1 MTTVWLTGLPSAG
14 KSTLGRAL
22 AEQHRTYRAV
32 EWLDGDEVRRDLF
45 PELGFDKADRTE
57 NIRRIGMLATMLA
70 AHGVLVVVSVIAP
83 YTAARAAVRAA
94 HEARGLEFVEV
105 HVHAPVE
112 VCATRDVK
120 GLYAGA
126 ERGEV
131 RGLTGIGD
139 VYEEPVAPEVRVDTS
154 AMPVEACLAA
164 VDAALAEAEQR
175 EAA

>member
-1 MTTVWLTGLPSAG
+1 MTTVWLTGLPSSG

-22 AEQHRTYRAV
+22 AEQHRAHRAV
-32 EWLDGDEVRRDLF
+32 EQLDGDVIRRDLF

-57 NIRRIGMLATMLA
+57 NIRRIGALAAMLA
-70 AHGVLVVVSVIAP
+70 AHDVLVVVSVIAP
-83 YTAARAAVRAA
+83 YEAARAAVRAE

-112 VCATRDVK
+112 VCADRDVK
-120 GLYAGA
+120 GLYARA
-126 ERGEV
+126 KRGEV
-131 RGLTGIGD
+131 SGLTGIGD

-154 AMPVEACLAA
+154 AMPVEACLATIG
-164 VDAALAEAEQR
+164 AALARAEQR